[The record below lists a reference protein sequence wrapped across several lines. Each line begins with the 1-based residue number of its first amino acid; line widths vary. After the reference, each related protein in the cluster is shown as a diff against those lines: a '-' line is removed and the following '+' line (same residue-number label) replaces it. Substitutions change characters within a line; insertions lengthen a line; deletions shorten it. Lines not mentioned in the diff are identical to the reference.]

1 MMLTPEQRA
10 ELDSH
15 SPSSIQFKLLQAGP
29 GRGASVS
36 GFKCG
41 EITRG
46 DIEDWLVDQNVL
58 QRSRDRNLFFYSQWT
73 FYITAATLIAAVIGV
88 VATILHK

>member
-58 QRSRDRNLFFYSQWT
+58 QRSRIETSSSTRNGRFTSPPPP
-73 FYITAATLIAAVIGV
+73 
-88 VATILHK
+88 